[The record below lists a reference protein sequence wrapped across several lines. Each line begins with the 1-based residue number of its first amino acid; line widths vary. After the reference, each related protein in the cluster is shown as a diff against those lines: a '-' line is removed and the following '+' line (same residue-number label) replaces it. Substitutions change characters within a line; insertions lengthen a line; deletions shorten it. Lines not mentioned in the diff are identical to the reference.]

1 MSIQRGNIVNYQEEP
16 HIVLHVYTSD
26 YIEIR
31 KISER
36 YVPRVI
42 LVHKSEVIVQ
52 SE

>member
-1 MSIQRGNIVNYQEEP
+1 MSIQKGNIVSYQEEP